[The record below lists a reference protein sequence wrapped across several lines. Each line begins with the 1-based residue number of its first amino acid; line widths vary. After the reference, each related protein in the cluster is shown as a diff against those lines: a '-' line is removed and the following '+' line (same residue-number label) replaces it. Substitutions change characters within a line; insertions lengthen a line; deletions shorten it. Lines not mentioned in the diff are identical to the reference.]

1 MKKSLGL
8 REDVFLEA
16 LVSSSGLTESSKQ
29 NGNTS
34 AQRYYS
40 SKMTDLSTAYQ
51 RKTHREHILDL
62 PDTYIGSVTT
72 APEDVYL
79 RENETFEAATI
90 PVNPGFYKLIDELLV
105 NAHDQVVRL
114 RSRQSTNPV
123 KTIEITCTAEAFS
136 IKNDGE
142 PIDVAE
148 HPEHKTWIPQMIF
161 GELLTSTNYDKNEKK
176 LVGGK
181 NGYGVKLVNI
191 FARQMVVT
199 VVDQPR
205 NLIYAQTF
213 KNNMTEV
220 GTPIVRP
227 CKQKS
232 YVCVDWTPDF
242 ARFGMTEID
251 EGMRRLI
258 ERRVW
263 DLAMTLGKEVKVSW
277 NGTAVKCKNLTEY
290 AKAFGCETVVY
301 ETPNERW
308 HIAVADTPADKL
320 FSMSFVNGIWTSKGG
335 THIDAVTN
343 QVVAHVVEYLE
354 TKKKVKVKPSLVKDH
369 LAIFVTSMIENPS
382 FTSQTKESLTTKVS
396 AFGSSYKLS
405 DDALKK
411 IVTKLAIVPRILE
424 AQAAK
429 DTKENSKTD
438 GKKQSRITGIP
449 KLDDATHAGTKESA
463 KCTLILTEG
472 DSAKAMAL
480 SGLSQEQ
487 RRFFGVYPLKGKI
500 LNVKDTSDSKV
511 EQTKEIA
518 ELKKIIGL
526 TSGKKY
532 TDVKDLRYGSVM
544 IMTDQDLDGSHIRG
558 LLINLFHE
566 LWHELIAIPGFLTYM
581 ATPIVKAHKNKE
593 HRTFYSQYEYE
604 QWRAGEGAK
613 GWKVKY
619 YKGLGTSTRD
629 EAKDY
634 FSKVNAVKFDYDEKS
649 DKSIDLAFNKQ
660 RADDRKEW
668 LKSYD
673 HTVLVPA
680 GNRVPYDD
688 FIHKDLIHFSY
699 YNLER
704 SIPNMMDGLKT
715 SQRKILYAAFKRNL
729 TAEIRVAQFAGYVSE
744 HTGYHHG
751 EASLN
756 ETIVGMA
763 QDFMGS
769 NNIPWLV
776 PQGQFGTRIQGGKD
790 AASPRYIHTYLQP
803 RIRKIVREEDFEILK
818 YRDDDGL
825 PVEPEWYAPVLPML
839 LVNGARGI
847 GTGYSTYIPPCDPK
861 VIKDKLMRKIQAG
874 HPLRSDTYPLV
885 PYFEGFKGTYTA
897 DGVVGVYR
905 KEKDDFVVT
914 ELPPGT
920 WTSDYREWL
929 EKELAEGR
937 IKDFTDT
944 STDQDIN
951 IRIKGID
958 EKVLV
963 KSLTEKVKTTNMHA
977 FNSQGVI
984 TKYETLTDILC
995 EFWGVRINLYETRRE
1010 HQIKTLRAKLPYHV
1024 NVVRFIRDQIQD
1036 EPEVVLKKKSLK
1048 ECDDIL
1054 GEHEYQHIDG
1064 SYEYIMRLPVSAF
1077 TSEKIAK
1084 HEKDMADLKTEIARL
1099 ENTNAERMWLADLE
1113 AV

>member
-1 MKKSLGL
+1 
-8 REDVFLEA
+8 
-16 LVSSSGLTESSKQ
+16 
-29 NGNTS
+29 
-34 AQRYYS
+34 
-40 SKMTDLSTAYQ
+40 MTDLSTYQ
-51 RKTHREHILDL
+51 RKTHREHILSL
-62 PDTYIGSVTT
+62 PDTYVGSIET
-72 APEDVYL
+72 ANEEVFLHDVSGAFKPE
-79 RENETFEAATI
+79 TI
-90 PVNPGFYKLIDELLV
+90 AVNPGFYKLIDELLV
-105 NAHDQVVRL
+105 NAHDHAIRL
-114 RSRQSTNPV
+114 RSKNSEDPV
-123 KTIEITCTAEAFS
+123 KKINVLCDSHGFTIE
-136 IKNDGE
+136 NDGE

-148 HPEHKTWIPQMIF
+148 HPEHKVWIPQMIF
-161 GELLTSTNYDKNEKK
+161 GELLTSTNYNKDEKK

-191 FARQMVVT
+191 FAKEMKVIVHDKARKLLYQ
-199 VVDQPR
+199 
-205 NLIYAQTF
+205 QTF
-213 KNNMTEV
+213 ADNMTKIGKPEV
-220 GTPIVRP
+220 TTPKKKPDVLSVGIGW
-227 CKQKS
+227 K
-232 YVCVDWTPDF
+232 PDF
-242 ARFGMTEID
+242 ARFGMTEIT

-263 DLAMTLGKEVKVSW
+263 DLAMTLGKDVKVTF
-277 NGTAVKCKNLTEY
+277 NGELVKCRSLADY
-290 AKAFGCETVVY
+290 AKAFGCETVVA
-301 ETPNERW
+301 ESPNDRW
-308 HIAVADTPADKL
+308 NIVVSDSPVDKQ

-335 THIDAVTN
+335 THVDAVFS
-343 QVVAHVVEYLE
+343 QVVNHVVEYLE
-354 TKKKVKVKPSLVKDH
+354 TKKKIKVKPSLVRDN
-369 LAIFVTSMIENPS
+369 LAVFVTSMIENPS
-382 FTSQTKESLTTKVS
+382 FTSQTKETLTTKMS
-396 AFGSSYKLS
+396 AFGSSPKLS
-405 DDALKK
+405 DDTLKK
-411 IVTKLAIVPRILE
+411 IVSKLSLVTTILE
-424 AQAAK
+424 AQSAK
-429 DTKENSKTD
+429 DAKENSKTD

-449 KLDDATHAGTKESA
+449 KLDDAVMAGTKDSA

-487 RRFFGVYPLKGKI
+487 RKTFGVYPLKGKV

-532 TDVKDLRYGSVM
+532 TNVSDLRYGSIM

-581 ATPIVKAHKNKE
+581 ATPIVKATRS
-593 HRTFYSQYEYE
+593 RTVGAGAETKVFYSQYEYD
-604 QWRAGEGAK
+604 QWRQSEGRS

-634 FSKVNAVKFDYDEKS
+634 FAKVNAVKFDYTTES
-649 DKSIDLAFNKQ
+649 DPAIDLAFNKQ

-680 GNRVPYDD
+680 GNKVKYDE
-688 FIHKDLIHFSY
+688 FVHRDLIHFSY

-704 SIPNMMDGLKT
+704 SIPSVMDGLKT

-729 TAEIRVAQFAGYVSE
+729 TQEIRVAQFAGYVSE

-763 QDFMGS
+763 QDFMGA

-803 RIRKIVREEDFEILK
+803 RTRLLVPTADFDVLK

-825 PVEPEWYAPVLPML
+825 SVEPEWYAPVLPML
-839 LVNGARGI
+839 LINGARGI
-847 GTGYSTYIPPCDPK
+847 GTGYSTYVPPCNPK
-861 VIKDKLMRKIQAG
+861 TIKEMLTK
-874 HPLRSDTYPLV
+874 HLRGEGNLTDVQLS
-885 PYFEGFKGTYTA
+885 PYFEGFKGTYTM

-905 KEKDDFVVT
+905 HGSNGDPEFLVT

-920 WTSDYREWL
+920 WTADYREWL

-937 IKDFTDT
+937 IKDFSDT
-944 STDQDIN
+944 STDRDIC
-951 IRIKGID
+951 IRIKGI
-958 EKVLV
+958 EESALV
-963 KSLTEKVKTTNMHA
+963 KSLTTKVKTTNMHA
-977 FNSQGVI
+977 FNSKGVI
-984 TKYETLTDILC
+984 AKYATLNDILV
-995 EFWGVRINLYETRRE
+995 EYAEVREALYETRRL
-1010 HQIKTLRAKLPYHV
+1010 HDINKLEKEVPYHEDI
-1024 NVVRFIRDQIQD
+1024 VRFIEGQCMDKPVPDLRR
-1036 EPEVVLKKKSLK
+1036 KTKA
-1048 ECDDIL
+1048 ECEALLTEHRYTHHAEIL
-1054 GEHEYQHIDG
+1054 
-1064 SYEYIMRLPVSAF
+1064 RLPVSSF
-1077 TSEKIAK
+1077 TAEVMAK
-1084 HEKDMADLKTEIARL
+1084 HRADRESVLNRL
-1099 ENTNAERMWLADLE
+1099 ELLRGTTARALWLADLE
-1113 AV
+1113 SV